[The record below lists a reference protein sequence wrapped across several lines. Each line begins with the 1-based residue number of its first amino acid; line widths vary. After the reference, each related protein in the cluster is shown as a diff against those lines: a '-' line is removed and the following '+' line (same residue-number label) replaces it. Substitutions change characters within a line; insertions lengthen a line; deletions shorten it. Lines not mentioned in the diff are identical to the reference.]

1 MVIADRTVA
10 GTRAKGTGRAGRG
23 DPAGRGLAGFGA
35 WLILA
40 STALTTAGADERT
53 SASNGGRPTAG
64 QAASSPPTPDSG
76 GRGALVICGGGGIP
90 ESVRQEF
97 LKLAGGTKAKLVVIP
112 TASADADGSADVRSG
127 FLEPWTKRGVASA
140 TLLHTRSR
148 ARADE
153 PAFARLLDEATGVW
167 FSGGDQSR
175 VTEVYLGTA
184 VERALNGVLDRGGVI
199 GGTSAGAAIMSRV
212 MITGGQAKAT
222 LGTGFGFLPGAVVNQ
237 HALRRNRINRLLGVL
252 AEHPDLTGVA
262 VDEATALVVHR
273 GRWQVMGNS
282 YVAVCRPSGG
292 GQPMRLDIFQD
303 GDAGSLEDWKP
314 PLGPAAT
321 PQRE

>member
-10 GTRAKGTGRAGRG
+10 RTRAKGTGRTGRG

-40 STALTTAGADERT
+40 SMALATAGADGRI
-53 SASNGGRPTAG
+53 SASNGGQPMAG
-64 QAASSPPTPDSG
+64 QAASSPTTPHSG
-76 GRGALVICGGGGIP
+76 GRGALVICGGGGLP
-90 ESVRQEF
+90 EPVR
-97 LKLAGGTKAKLVVIP
+97 AGVPQAGRRSEGEGRGDP
-112 TASADADGSADVRSG
+112 DGERRCGRVGR
-127 FLEPWTKRGVASA
+127 
-140 TLLHTRSR
+140 RSR
-148 ARADE
+148 RVPGALDQAGRGLGDPAPHAFARRADE
-153 PAFARLLDEATGVW
+153 PAFARVLDEATGVW
-167 FSGGDQSR
+167 FGGGDQSR

-212 MITGGQAKAT
+212 MITGGQARAT
-222 LGTGFGFLPGAVVNQ
+222 VGTGFGFLPGAVVDQ

-262 VDEATALVVHR
+262 VNEATALVVHQ
-273 GRWQVMGNS
+273 GRWRVMGNS
-282 YVAVCRPSGG
+282 YVAICRPSGG
-292 GQPMRLDIFQD
+292 GQPLRVDVFHD

-314 PLGPAAT
+314 RPSPAAS
-321 PQRE
+321 PR

>member
-23 DPAGRGLAGFGA
+23 DPAGCGLSAFGA

-40 STALTTAGADERT
+40 STALTTAGADERPI
-53 SASNGGRPTAG
+53 AAAGGRPVVA
-64 QAASSPPTPDSG
+64 QAASSPLSPNAA

-90 ESVRQEF
+90 EPVHQEF
-97 LKLAGGTKAKLVVIP
+97 LKLAGGTKAKVVVIP
-112 TASADADGSADVRSG
+112 TASTDADGSDAVRG
-127 FLEPWTKRGVASA
+127 EFLEPWTKRGVASA

-153 PAFARLLDEATGVW
+153 PAFARVLDEATGVW

-212 MITGGQAKAT
+212 MITGGQARAT
-222 LGTGFGFLPGAVVNQ
+222 LGTGFGFLPGAVVDQ

-262 VDEATALVVHR
+262 VNEATALVVDR
-273 GRWQVMGNS
+273 GRWRVVGNS
-282 YVAVCRPSGG
+282 YVAICRASVV
-292 GQPMRLDIFQD
+292 GQPMRLDVFHD
-303 GDAGSLEDWKP
+303 GDAGNLDAW
-314 PLGPAAT
+314 
-321 PQRE
+321 